1 MKRLFTLVAFVMA
14 MLMSSCQ
21 YDDTMVWDK
30 LDDHESRIAELER
43 ICKQLNTN
51 ISAMQTLVEALD
63 LRDYITSVNPIIEDG
78 EEVGYTINFA
88 KSESITI
95 YHGKDG
101 ANGKDGI
108 DGADGVDG
116 ENGKDGA
123 DGVTPIIGVRQDSD
137 DIYYWTL
144 NGEWLLDEAGNKIK
158 ASGIDGKDG
167 ADGADGKDGA
177 DGADGKDG
185 ADGEDGKDGV
195 DGENGKDGITP
206 ELKIEEDHWWV
217 STDGGLTW
225 TKLGKAKG
233 EDGVNYCE
241 VFKGVTEDDNYVYFT
256 LADDSTIAV
265 LKDKEFNLELNAEKF
280 NYSLGYTY
288 SFEYT
293 ITGATTATSLEVIGS
308 NNLQPTVDSY
318 TLKDGVATGKIIV
331 EMPKAIVPHA
341 TVAVLAS
348 DGRSKVVMKAV
359 HFYYEGY
366 EDIDEGVL
374 IITSGQAL
382 QFPKEG
388 GALEVGVQ
396 TNISYRVEIPEEYTW
411 LTVADTRASLREE
424 TLTFVA
430 EPNEEYPRYAFAYII
445 DLADNS
451 VAQTL
456 YLSQVAD
463 NALLGE
469 EVMFVDDTLKS
480 YMIKSFDLNKDGV
493 LSKSEA
499 LEVKSVTISKSV
511 ADLTGLEWCTNLTS
525 LTCASNTA
533 LTELNTAPFALLETL
548 DISSSKIS
556 AIDLSQNPRLKS
568 LNVSSTPIAELKLE
582 NNSELVTL
590 KCNSL
595 SALQN
600 TTLVLENHPY
610 FETLV
615 CDNSKLTK
623 LIVSGCPE
631 LLKLYCYTN
640 NLTELDIT
648 NSPKLTLMHCYG
660 NNISKLDFSKAI
672 KLREL
677 ECDKSIVRLNLSAC
691 MELNTLKFHTDYTDE
706 LREINLG
713 SVPGIT
719 SLDLDIYS
727 LSSDIEPY
735 TFRITGEC
743 ITSINVE
750 SKYRSGN
757 SVTGYSHHVKYNVFE
772 SLALETPNLTTLSIA
787 GCASNKLK
795 LKDLPKLNTFTFDS
809 SKVIELDLSEVTQLT
824 TLNINMATIMSALN
838 ISNCVNLG
846 NLTLH
851 AEALSNL
858 NLTHN
863 TKLAKLVIDYA
874 PALTALDLSNNTNL
888 YNLTINSAS
897 SLKRLDLSNNL
908 KISTLK
914 LKNVPSI
921 SYLNVGENTNL
932 IDLNPFDSSSATLKS
947 NLTIVAPIAKSLSI
961 YDIRTFIDVNIDGCP
976 NLESFIGRTDM
987 NNNTQGIRNINFNNQ
1002 TKLKT
1007 IQVSC
1012 GKDVDINI
1020 SNKPD
1025 LTSIS
1030 LWGYAGAVTISDC
1043 PLLESFGMNGSVRGF
1058 SISNSPRLKTFNC
1071 YRYNSKSL
1079 NLSNQ
1084 PLLEKIVCSGN
1095 GTMEELNVSGCP
1107 KLAELNCSSNNLLKS
1122 INMEG
1127 CSAITKLYCYSCALT
1142 RLDVSHLPMLTT
1154 LDCSP
1159 MDGDGLEKLYVSA
1172 DQVIDKVTVNRNN
1185 NNVPATTEIVV
1196 VDAQ

>member
-1 MKRLFTLVAFVMA
+1 MLV
-14 MLMSSCQ
+14 SSCQ

-101 ANGKDGI
+101 ANGIDGADGA

-167 ADGADGKDGA
+167 V
-177 DGADGKDG
+177 
-185 ADGEDGKDGV
+185 DGEDGKDGI
-195 DGENGKDGITP
+195 DGENGKDGADGKDGITP

-318 TLKDGVATGKIIV
+318 TLKDGVATGRIIV

-568 LNVSSTPIAELKLE
+568 LNVSSTPITELKLE

-610 FETLV
+610 LETLV

-677 ECDKSIVRLNLSAC
+677 ECDKSIVNLNLSAC
-691 MELNTLKFHTDYTDE
+691 MELNTLEFHTDYTDE

-735 TFRITGEC
+735 TFKITGEC

-750 SKYRSGN
+750 SRYRIKAASG
-757 SVTGYSHHVKYNVFE
+757 GYSIYVKYNVFE
-772 SLALETPNLTTLSIA
+772 SLAFETPNLTTLGIA
-787 GCASNKLK
+787 GYASNKLK

-824 TLNINMATIMSALN
+824 TLNINKATIMSALN
-838 ISNCVNLG
+838 ISNCVNLS
-846 NLTLH
+846 NLTMD

-863 TKLAKLVIDYA
+863 TNLSNLSLHAEALSNLNLMHNTKLEKLVIDYA

-897 SLKRLDLSNNL
+897 SLKSLDLSNNL

-914 LKNVPSI
+914 LRNVASL

-932 IDLNPFDSSSATLKS
+932 IDLYPFDSSSAILKS
-947 NLTIVAPIAKSLSI
+947 NITIVAPIAKSLSI
-961 YDIRTFIDVNIDGCP
+961 YDIRAAIDVNIDGCP
-976 NLESFIGRTDM
+976 ELESFTAKIQVDFEV
-987 NNNTQGIRNINFNNQ
+987 QGIRNIDFSNQ

-1007 IQVSC
+1007 IFVSC
-1012 GKDVDINI
+1012 TNNGDINI

-1025 LTSIS
+1025 LTSIRFV
-1030 LWGYAGAVTISDC
+1030 GYAGAVTISDC
-1043 PLLESFGMNGSVRGF
+1043 PLLESFQGDIVHGF

-1071 YRYNSKSL
+1071 NRYNSKSL

-1084 PLLEKIVCSGN
+1084 PLLEKIDCGNN
-1095 GTMEELNVSGCP
+1095 GTIEELNVSGCP

-1142 RLDVSHLPMLTT
+1142 RLDVSHLPLLTT

-1172 DQVIDKVTVNRNN
+1172 DQVIDKVTVNRSN

>member
-14 MLMSSCQ
+14 MLLSSCQ

-167 ADGADGKDGA
+167 ADGADGKDGV
-177 DGADGKDG
+177 
-185 ADGEDGKDGV
+185 DGENGKDGV
-195 DGENGKDGITP
+195 DGENGKDSITP

-430 EPNEEYPRYAFAYII
+430 ESNEEYPRYAFAYII

-511 ADLTGLEWCTNLTS
+511 ADLTGLEWCTNLTA

-533 LTELNTAPFALLETL
+533 LTELNTTPFALLETL
-548 DISSSKIS
+548 DINSSKIA
-556 AIDLSQNPRLKS
+556 AIDLSQNLRLKS
-568 LNVSSTPIAELKLE
+568 LNVSSTLITELKLE

-610 FETLV
+610 LETLV

-677 ECDKSIVRLNLSAC
+677 ECDKSIVNLNLSAC
-691 MELNTLKFHTDYTDE
+691 MELNTLEFHTDYTDE

-735 TFRITGEC
+735 TFKITGEC

-750 SKYRSGN
+750 SRYRIKAASG
-757 SVTGYSHHVKYNVFE
+757 GYSHHVKYNVFE
-772 SLALETPNLTTLSIA
+772 SLALETPNLTTLGIA
-787 GCASNKLK
+787 GYASNKLK

-809 SKVIELDLSEVTQLT
+809 SKVLELDLSEVTQLT
-824 TLNINMATIMSALN
+824 TLNINKATIMSALN

-863 TKLAKLVIDYA
+863 TKLVKLVIDYA

-914 LKNVPSI
+914 LQNVASL

-932 IDLNPFDSSSATLKS
+932 IYLYPFDSSSAILKS
-947 NLTIVAPIAKSLSI
+947 NITIVAPIAKSLYI
-961 YDIRTFIDVNIDGCP
+961 YDIRAAIDVNIDGCP
-976 NLESFIGRTDM
+976 ELESFTAKIQVDSE
-987 NNNTQGIRNINFNNQ
+987 TQGIRNIDFSNQ

-1007 IQVSC
+1007 ILVSC
-1012 GKDVDINI
+1012 TNNGDINI

-1030 LWGYAGAVTISDC
+1030 LLGYAGAVTISDC